1 MSHTIYPLDVK
12 DQAIEF
18 LNGTETLFLKKMV
31 SGLIRSRENGKR
43 EMNFRLNSLIP
54 AIYPTLLILLIALPF
69 TGYSQ
74 IKDKIRIGTA
84 ISLSGPYAPGAK
96 MTQTTNYDLWVD
108 DVNAKGGIF
117 VKSLNKRLPVELI
130 TYDDKSDVDTGVGLL
145 EKLILEDKVDL
156 LLPPWGTAMNFALA
170 PVANKYGYPFIGI
183 SISSEKLREMIHT
196 LPYFFVML
204 NQPREQGARLVEILK
219 EFRIKKVAIIYVAD
233 LHGIE
238 FTEYVA
244 PQLGIAG
251 MDIVILKTYPLGTK
265 DLSPLLK
272 TVKAAKVEVLIGFSY
287 PPDTMLITEEA
298 KAIGL
303 NPKVMYLSVG
313 VAHPTYRDKFGAA
326 MVDGVMGPGAWNRK
340 SPYPGVKEY
349 VERYIERYHAEPD
362 WWGGTFAYGACQVMQ
377 QAVEIAGT
385 LDREKIRDVIAKEI
399 FPTVLGPV
407 KFDGGFNIQ
416 SPGDIGQWQ
425 RGTFEVI
432 APKNKRTAPP
442 LFPKPPWPK

>member
-1 MSHTIYPLDVK
+1 LSHTIYPLDVK

-233 LHGIE
+233 LH
-238 FTEYVA
+238 
-244 PQLGIAG
+244 
-251 MDIVILKTYPLGTK
+251 
-265 DLSPLLK
+265 
-272 TVKAAKVEVLIGFSY
+272 
-287 PPDTMLITEEA
+287 DTMLITEQA

>member
-1 MSHTIYPLDVK
+1 LSHTIYPLDVK

-130 TYDDKSDVDTGVGLL
+130 
-145 EKLILEDKVDL
+145 
-156 LLPPWGTAMNFALA
+156 
-170 PVANKYGYPFIGI
+170 PFIGI

-265 DLSPLLK
+265 DLSSK
-272 TVKAAKVEVLIGFSY
+272 INFS
-287 PPDTMLITEEA
+287 
-298 KAIGL
+298 
-303 NPKVMYLSVG
+303 
-313 VAHPTYRDKFGAA
+313 
-326 MVDGVMGPGAWNRK
+326 K
-340 SPYPGVKEY
+340 SPTPVSTSLLSSY
-349 VERYIERYHAEPD
+349 VISSTGSRLLRLFTNIPP
-362 WWGGTFAYGACQVMQ
+362 FAF
-377 QAVEIAGT
+377 T
-385 LDREKIRDVIAKEI
+385 SSTHK
-399 FPTVLGPV
+399 
-407 KFDGGFNIQ
+407 
-416 SPGDIGQWQ
+416 S
-425 RGTFEVI
+425 
-432 APKNKRTAPP
+432 
-442 LFPKPPWPK
+442 